1 MALTLVMITQVV
13 DEEDPVLGFTCG
25 WIRTLAKH
33 VEKLEVI
40 CLREGKHDISGNVS
54 ISVMPV
60 GKLRRFLYLKRYL
73 KKGLSENRIDA
84 VLAHMCPI
92 YAVVAG
98 SVLRGRI
105 PVGLWYVHSSITW
118 KLKCAVKRSQVVFTC
133 AEKGSIS
140 IKTDK
145 LVITGHGIDTEKFRL
160 APSRNRTREFRII
173 SVGRISPLKRYHTL
187 IPALGVLNKELSSDK
202 IEYHIYGPKA
212 GGSYRSYAEEL
223 LRAAEEAGLSEVLI
237 LKGPVS
243 YLHINQVY
251 HEADLLVN
259 MTPHVYDK
267 VVLEACA
274 CGVPVFTT
282 NKDYRDL
289 FGKHADMLIADTGDP
304 HKIAAKLEGLLKM
317 DPEQRDE
324 LGGFLRQQVLNSHSL
339 DGLMKR
345 IVDTFESII

>member
-1 MALTLVMITQVV
+1 MALTIVMITQVV

-33 VEKLEVI
+33 LEVI
-40 CLREGKHDISGNVS
+40 CLREGKHDISGNVR
-54 ISVMPV
+54 ISVMPA
-60 GKLRRFLYLKRYL
+60 GKLRRYLYLRRYL

-84 VLAHMCPI
+84 VFAHMCPI
-92 YAVVAG
+92 YAIVAG

-105 PVGLWYVHSSITW
+105 PVGLWYVHSSVTW
-118 KLKCAVKRSQVVFTC
+118 KLKYAVKRSQVVFTC
-133 AEKGSIS
+133 AGKGSIS

-145 LVITGHGIDTEKFRL
+145 LVVTGHGIDTGKFQL
-160 APSRNRTREFRII
+160 APSRNRARQFRII
-173 SVGRISPLKRYHTL
+173 SVGRISPIKRYHTL
-187 IPALGVLNKELSSDK
+187 IPALGLLNRELSFEK

-212 GGSYRSYAEEL
+212 AGPDESYAEEL
-223 LRAAEEAGLSEVLI
+223 LRATEESGLSEVLV

-243 YLHINQVY
+243 YLHINEVY

-259 MTPHVYDK
+259 MTSTVYEK

-289 FGKHADMLIADTGDP
+289 FGKHADILIADSEEP
-304 HKIAAKLEGLLKM
+304 HEIAAKLKGLLKM

-324 LGGFLRQQVLNSHSL
+324 LGGFLRKQVLDNHSL